1 MSNENTKADSTS
13 TVISEQARAWT
24 ESAPSGERV
33 DKKEFD
39 AWRQRGAALLT
50 DAVLVRDPETFNIV
64 SLLWLSGDVQS
75 VNEALG
81 ANATAAMES
90 ITDHPTAK
98 GADAW
103 LETEI
108 PEPGTE
114 EYDAWRSAGL
124 ALIGDLLPED
134 KQRANAVYQRLN
146 G

>member
-24 ESAPSGERV
+24 ESAPAGDRV

-64 SLLWLSGDVQS
+64 SLLWLSGDVQAI
-75 VNEALG
+75 NEALG

-103 LETEI
+103 MEMDI
-108 PEPGTE
+108 PEAGTE

-124 ALIGDLLPED
+124 ALIGDLIPED
-134 KQRANAVYQRLN
+134 KPRANAVYQRLN